1 MQRLLARCQLIYTK
15 EHQKTVA
22 AALEYATLKHGGQKR
37 VSGEPY
43 ITHPIAVANILLDL
57 GMDYSSV
64 CAALL
69 HDVIEDT
76 DATEEDLREKFGDQI
91 TELVLG
97 VTKLKKIT
105 FKSKE
110 QEQAENFRKMFF
122 AMAKDIRVLIIKLAD
137 RLHNMRTVEALS
149 RERQEALANET
160 LEIYAR
166 LASRLGLSYMKCE
179 MEDICLKVL
188 HPEAYEELVRE
199 VSLKRA
205 ERQEIVDRLCADLRD
220 MMKEHNLT
228 GEVSGRP
235 KHFYSIYKKMTEKH
249 KTFEQIYDL
258 TAVRIIVNSVEACY
272 EVLGLIHSR
281 WKPIPGRFNDNIS
294 VTKPNNKQ

>member
-15 EHQKTVA
+15 QQRRTVED
-22 AALEYATLKHGGQKR
+22 ALEYATLKHGAQKR

-76 DATEEDLREKFGDQI
+76 DATEEEIREKFGDQI

-166 LASRLGLSYMKCE
+166 LASRLGQLHEMRDGRYLPQSAASRSVRRSCARSIAQTRRAPGDSGSSVRRTARHDEGTRSY
-179 MEDICLKVL
+179 
-188 HPEAYEELVRE
+188 
-199 VSLKRA
+199 
-205 ERQEIVDRLCADLRD
+205 
-220 MMKEHNLT
+220 
-228 GEVSGRP
+228 G
-235 KHFYSIYKKMTEKH
+235 
-249 KTFEQIYDL
+249 
-258 TAVRIIVNSVEACY
+258 
-272 EVLGLIHSR
+272 
-281 WKPIPGRFNDNIS
+281 
-294 VTKPNNKQ
+294 

>member
-15 EHQKTVA
+15 EHQQKISEV
-22 AALEYATLKHGGQKR
+22 LDFATKKHEGQRR

-69 HDVIEDT
+69 HDVLEDT
-76 DATEEDLREKFGDQI
+76 DTTEEELRERFGDTI

-105 FKSKE
+105 FTSKE
-110 QEQAENFRKMFF
+110 QEQAENFRRMFF

-149 RERQEALANET
+149 RERQVALANET

-166 LASRLGLSYMKCE
+166 LAS
-179 MEDICLKVL
+179 
-188 HPEAYEELVRE
+188 
-199 VSLKRA
+199 VS
-205 ERQEIVDRLCADLRD
+205 V
-220 MMKEHNLT
+220 
-228 GEVSGRP
+228 
-235 KHFYSIYKKMTEKH
+235 
-249 KTFEQIYDL
+249 
-258 TAVRIIVNSVEACY
+258 
-272 EVLGLIHSR
+272 
-281 WKPIPGRFNDNIS
+281 S
-294 VTKPNNKQ
+294 VT